1 MQKIRPFLWFDGKAE
16 EAALFYIGIF
26 KNATLGSVMRYGDA
40 GPGPKGSVMLVTFTI
55 EEQEFIALNGSSRFS
70 FTPAISFFVTC
81 ENQEEVDTYW
91 DRLCDGGNPLQCGWI
106 TDKYGVTW
114 QIVPSGL
121 TDMLQDE
128 KPAKA
133 TAVMQAMM
141 QMVKLDI
148 RQLRQAYEQA

>member
-16 EAALFYIGIF
+16 EAALFYTGIF
-26 KNATLGSVMRYGDA
+26 KNAQLGSIMRYGDA
-40 GPGPKGSVMLVTFTI
+40 GPGPKGCVMLVSFTI
-55 EEQEFIALNGSSRFS
+55 EGQEFVALNGGPRFS
-70 FTPAISFFVTC
+70 FTPAVSFFVTC

-91 DRLCDGGNPLQCGWI
+91 DSLGDGGTPLQCGWI

-121 TDMLQDE
+121 TDMLQDANQ
-128 KPAKA
+128 AKA

-148 RQLRQAYEQA
+148 GRLRQAYEQA